1 MAPVALL
8 DLQVKEEH
16 RDLEVCRDLMEVQD
30 LKEHKESVDK
40 KVLKDLKAV
49 KGTSVD
55 QDLQGSKA

>member
-1 MAPVALL
+1 MALL

-16 RDLEVCRDLMEVQD
+16 RDPEVCRDLMEVQD

>member
-1 MAPVALL
+1 MALL

-49 KGTSVD
+49 KGTLVD

>member
-1 MAPVALL
+1 VALL

-49 KGTSVD
+49 KGTLVD